1 MNHDHKINYVI
12 LQQGSTCGFYIVS
25 SMVTVILLLCY
36 NCVYVTWQF
45 RPHKNCV
52 SGDVEEQVKW
62 IVSDYVGQ
70 RSMDNLKGSLT
81 TL

>member
-36 NCVYVTWQF
+36 NCVYVT
-45 RPHKNCV
+45 
-52 SGDVEEQVKW
+52 
-62 IVSDYVGQ
+62 
-70 RSMDNLKGSLT
+70 
-81 TL
+81 